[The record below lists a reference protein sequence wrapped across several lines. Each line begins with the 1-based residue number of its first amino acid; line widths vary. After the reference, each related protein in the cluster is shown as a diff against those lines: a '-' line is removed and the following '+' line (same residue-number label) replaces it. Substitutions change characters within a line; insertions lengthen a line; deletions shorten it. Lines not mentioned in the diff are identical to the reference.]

1 MGLSAKS
8 RRKADKVAEL
18 SAQVEALQAR
28 LERLERP
35 SPNGHSNSTPPG
47 GGQGGGSQSRRDLL
61 KLAGA
66 AAAGAAGSIVLGAV
80 PAAATNGQ
88 PILLGNSTTNDTATT
103 TTIFPTTATTPAPLF
118 EGIGQSVTG
127 PTTVPPTVSTTGPA
141 AQSIPVIGAI
151 GPGGSLPAIGSPAV
165 NDYPGFAPIQ
175 GVGGDTTVGGVHY
188 SEGVNGWGISATGIG
203 VSGESDVGYGVV
215 GGSGGISLAAFKNG
229 RIMQEGPQPS
239 MLASAPAGPPI
250 YQPNDFEQVRDLN
263 GLMYLS
269 LTGQQ
274 WVPVQFGG
282 LGVSLFSAVSNQQYR
297 LAGSDGSTW
306 MDMDATVLKLTITPK
321 FNCVAI
327 LTANSDLWTAVA
339 GWNQDLGILVNG
351 GSYSNVIVGWK
362 ESGGYA
368 GTFSPNAAFLESLAQ
383 FTAGTTYTIKIQWKT
398 NRPAAA
404 TTSIFAGAGQ
414 APYSPTRLTALLIVN
429 PT

>member
-35 SPNGHSNSTPPG
+35 ASSNGSSNPSPSG
-47 GGQGGGSQSRRDLL
+47 GGEGGGSQSRRDLL

-80 PAAATNGQ
+80 PAAATSGQ
-88 PILLGNSTTNDTATT
+88 PILLGNSTTNDAAAT

-141 AQSIPVIGAI
+141 AQSIPLIGAI
-151 GPGGSLPAIGSPAV
+151 GPGGSLPSIGSPAV
-165 NDYPGFAPIQ
+165 IDYPGFAPIQ

-188 SEGVNGWGISATGIG
+188 SEGVNGWGVTSTGIG
-203 VSGESDVGYGVV
+203 VIGESDVGYGVA

-229 RIMQEGPQPS
+229 RILQEGPQPS
-239 MLASAPAGPPI
+239 MLASTPAGPPI

-282 LGVSLFSAVSNQQYR
+282 YGVSLFSAVSNQQYA
-297 LAGSDGSTW
+297 LSGSNGSTW
-306 MDMDATVLKLTITPK
+306 VDMDPVGLKLTITPK

-327 LTANSDLWTAVA
+327 LTANADLWTTVA
-339 GWNQDLGILVNG
+339 GFNQDIGISVDG
-351 GSYSNVIVGWK
+351 AIVGWK
-362 ESGGYA
+362 ESGGFA
-368 GTFSPNAAFLESLAQ
+368 GTFSPNAAFLQTLAGMS
-383 FTAGTTYTIKIQWKT
+383 AGTAYTIKIQWKT
-398 NRPAAA
+398 NKPAPANA
-404 TTSIFAGAGQ
+404 SIRAGAGNG
-414 APYSPTRLTALLIVN
+414 PYSPTRLTALLIVN